1 MLIVQK
7 YGGTSV
13 GTLER
18 IDAVAERVIKSAK
31 EGHQLVVVVSAMSG
45 VTNTLIEQAEYFSKN
60 PNGKDMDML
69 LSSGERVTSALLSI
83 ALNERGYPSLAFSGR
98 KAGIIT
104 DSVST
109 KARIS
114 YIDTQAITKALNE
127 GKIVVVAGFQGVD
140 KEGDVTTLG
149 RGGSD
154 LSAVAVAGA
163 LKADLCEIYTDVD
176 GVYTTDPRIEPKAKN
191 LIKFLMKKCLS
202 LLVWGLRFYKIA
214 RLNLQK
220 N

>member
-83 ALNERGYPSLAFSGR
+83 ALNERGYPSLAFQEER
-98 KAGIIT
+98 QELLQIAFLQRLEFLI
-104 DSVST
+104 ST
-109 KARIS
+109 
-114 YIDTQAITKALNE
+114 
-127 GKIVVVAGFQGVD
+127 
-140 KEGDVTTLG
+140 
-149 RGGSD
+149 
-154 LSAVAVAGA
+154 
-163 LKADLCEIYTDVD
+163 LKQS
-176 GVYTTDPRIEPKAKN
+176 PR
-191 LIKFLMKKCLS
+191 L
-202 LLVWGLRFYKIA
+202 
-214 RLNLQK
+214 
-220 N
+220 

>member
-83 ALNERGYPSLAFSGR
+83 ALNERGYPSCFFRKKGR
-98 KAGIIT
+98 NYY
-104 DSVST
+104 
-109 KARIS
+109 R
-114 YIDTQAITKALNE
+114 
-127 GKIVVVAGFQGVD
+127 
-140 KEGDVTTLG
+140 
-149 RGGSD
+149 
-154 LSAVAVAGA
+154 
-163 LKADLCEIYTDVD
+163 
-176 GVYTTDPRIEPKAKN
+176 
-191 LIKFLMKKCLS
+191 
-202 LLVWGLRFYKIA
+202 
-214 RLNLQK
+214 
-220 N
+220 